1 MTYSPEAHG
10 APSAALNFSR
20 SLRPRPAAW
29 AAMLLF
35 AGAGVQAQGV
45 SPTGA
50 GAQEAP
56 SQQVAQAAAALPAVT
71 VTATLTEQ
79 DARTAPASVTVINR
93 EELAARNASDLLDAV
108 RGAPGLTLSPRQV
121 GGRKTLALRGLEGK
135 HTLTLIDGRRISA
148 TDDVVGHSDY
158 QYGWL
163 PMSAVER
170 IEIIRGPMSALYGS
184 EALGGVINLITRQP
198 KDRWIGSVG
207 VSASTPTR
215 SSEGEPT
222 GTTSVFAAGPVGER
236 LSLRVNAELAHSA
249 PVADR
254 QSPLLSEI
262 EGSHAKNGGL
272 AARYALTPEQ
282 TLEAGWSGGKEQ
294 RVYDT
299 SSTSKGVYR
308 STYDI
313 DRSQAHVGWEG
324 QFDNWRGKLRAYRSE
339 IDIANRASNGATP
352 TRPQNMV
359 DDVLDG
365 HASFALGAH
374 KVTVGGEWR
383 RETLENAGLKNG
395 VDDAAHKALFAQDEI
410 ALTDTLMLTAGLR
423 ADHHALFGSEVSPRA
438 YLVWEP
444 TPALV
449 VKGGFGH
456 AFKAPTL
463 KQISPNYVGAEGPH
477 TFAGNGNIQPE
488 SSNSFEVGADW
499 QVAPAWSLRATVF
512 NTEVKD
518 LITYRLLRQEGV
530 RRFYQY
536 DNVDAARI
544 QGLEA
549 GMTWDM
555 TRQLAWSNDLTLL
568 HTRDKSTGKKLADR
582 PSSSLT
588 SRLEWK
594 GQEGWSARLTG
605 EFTGSQTGT
614 DGAAL
619 PAYALWSA
627 SVGKQFALDAHR
639 KLVLRAGLEN
649 IGNVNLAEKSESF
662 GYAERARRVFVTA
675 RVDF

>member
-1 MTYSPEAHG
+1 MTCFPAAFG
-10 APSAALNFSR
+10 APSTAMQALRPLRRSPVGLAAL
-20 SLRPRPAAW
+20 
-29 AAMLLF
+29 LLL
-35 AGAGVQAQGV
+35 
-45 SPTGA
+45 A
-50 GAQEAP
+50 GAQAHAQSATA
-56 SQQVAQAAAALPAVT
+56 SQDQANQPVQVAQAVTAALPAVT

-79 DARTAPASVTVINR
+79 DARTAPASVTVIDR

-135 HTLTLIDGRRISA
+135 HTLTLIDGRRITA

-184 EALGGVINLITRQP
+184 EALGGVINLITRKP
-198 KDRWIGSVG
+198 TDKWIGSVG
-207 VSASTPTR
+207 VSGSKPTS

-222 GTTSVFAAGPVGER
+222 GSTSVFAAGPVGDR

-262 EGSHAKNGGL
+262 EGSHAKSGGL
-272 AARYALTPEQ
+272 AGTFTLTPEQ
-282 TLEAGWSGGKEQ
+282 TLEAGWSGGNEQ
-294 RVYDT
+294 RMYDT
-299 SSTSKGVYR
+299 SSSGKVYR

-324 QFDNWRGKLRAYRSE
+324 KFDGWRGKLRAYRSE
-339 IDIANRASNGATP
+339 IDIVNSASNGGTP

-423 ADHHALFGSEVSPRA
+423 ADHHELFGSEVSPRA

-477 TFAGNGNIQPE
+477 TFAGNGNIKPE
-488 SSNSFEVGADW
+488 SSNSFELGADW

-518 LITYRLLRQEGV
+518 LITYRLLRTEGV

-555 TRQLAWSNDLTLL
+555 TRQIAWSNDLTLL

-582 PSSSLT
+582 PSSSLI

-614 DGAAL
+614 DGAPL
-619 PAYALWSA
+619 PSYALWSA
-627 SVGKQFALDAHR
+627 SVGKQLALDANR

-649 IGNVNLAEKSESF
+649 IGNVNMAEKSESF

>member
-1 MTYSPEAHG
+1 MTFSI
-10 APSAALNFSR
+10 AA
-20 SLRPRPAAW
+20 PAARHT
-29 AAMLLF
+29 AQQPARPLSLHPVALATLLLF
-35 AGAGVQAQGV
+35 AAAQAHAQNTPAQAG
-45 SPTGA
+45 
-50 GAQEAP
+50 QEPAP
-56 SQQVAQAAAALPAVT
+56 VTKVAQATATLPAVT

-148 TDDVVGHSDY
+148 SDDVVGHSDY

-184 EALGGVINLITRQP
+184 EALGGVINMITRKP
-198 KDRWIGSVG
+198 TDKWIGSIG
-207 VSASTPTR
+207 VSGSMPTS

-222 GTTSVFAAGPVGER
+222 GSTSVFAAGPVGER
-236 LSLRVNAELAHSA
+236 LTLRVNAELAHSA

-254 QSPLLSEI
+254 RTPTLSEI
-262 EGSHAKNGGL
+262 EGNHAKNSGL
-272 AARYALTPEQ
+272 AASFALTPEQ
-282 TLEAGWSGGKEQ
+282 TLEAGWSGGKEE

-299 SSTSKGVYR
+299 SSTAKGVYR

-313 DRSQAHVGWEG
+313 ERSQAHVGWEG
-324 QFDNWRGKLRAYRSE
+324 KFDGWRGKLRAYRSE
-339 IDIANRASNGATP
+339 IDIVNSATNGATP

-359 DDVLDG
+359 DDVMDG

-374 KVTVGGEWR
+374 KITLGGEWR
-383 RETLENAGLKNG
+383 KETLENSGLANG
-395 VDDAAHKALFAQDEI
+395 VDDATHKALFAQDEI

-423 ADHHALFGSEVSPRA
+423 ADHHEIFGREVSPRA

-463 KQISPNYVGAEGPH
+463 KQISPSYVGAEGPH
-477 TFAGNGNIQPE
+477 TFAGNGDIKPE
-488 SSNSFEVGADW
+488 SSNSFELGADW

-518 LITYRLLRQEGV
+518 LITYRLLRTEGV

-549 GMTWDM
+549 GMTWDI
-555 TRQLAWSNDLTLL
+555 TRQVAWSNDLTLL
-568 HTRDKSTGKKLADR
+568 HTRDKSTGEKLADR

-588 SRLEWK
+588 TRLEWT
-594 GQEGWSARLTG
+594 GHEGWSARLTG
-605 EFTGSQTGT
+605 EITGSQSGS
-614 DGAAL
+614 DGVDL
-619 PAYALWSA
+619 PSYALWSV
-627 SVGKQFALDAHR
+627 SVGKQFALDAQR
-639 KLVLRAGLEN
+639 KVVLRAGLEN
-649 IGNVNLAEKSESF
+649 LGNVNLAEKSQSF

-675 RVDF
+675 RLDF

>member
-1 MTYSPEAHG
+1 MNHLTEKGRLRLRLRLHPI
-10 APSAALNFSR
+10 AL
-20 SLRPRPAAW
+20 
-29 AAMLLF
+29 
-35 AGAGVQAQGV
+35 
-45 SPTGA
+45 
-50 GAQEAP
+50 
-56 SQQVAQAAAALPAVT
+56 AAAAFALASHCAHAQHSSTALPAIT

-79 DARTAPASVTVINR
+79 DARTAQASVTVIDR

-135 HTLTLIDGRRISA
+135 HTLTLIDGRRISPS
-148 TDDVVGHSDY
+148 DDVVGHSDY

-198 KDRWIGSVG
+198 KDKWMGSVG
-207 VSASTPTR
+207 VSGSVPT
-215 SSEGEPT
+215 SSDEGEST
-222 GTTSVFAAGPVGER
+222 GSTSVFAAGPLGER
-236 LSLRVNAELAHSA
+236 LSLRVNAELAHQS
-249 PVADR
+249 PVSNR
-254 QSPLLSEI
+254 HQPLLSEI

-272 AARYALTPEQ
+272 SARFALTPQQ
-282 TLEAGWSGGKEQ
+282 TLEAGWSGGQEQ

-299 SSTSKGVYR
+299 DSRGKVFR

-313 DRSQAHVGWEG
+313 DRSQAHIGWQG
-324 QFDNWRGKLRAYRSE
+324 KFDGWNSQVRAYRSE
-339 IDIANRASNGATP
+339 IDIVNRASNGAAP

-374 KVTVGGEWR
+374 KITLGGEWR
-383 RETLENAGLKNG
+383 KETLENAGLKNG
-395 VDDAAHKALFAQDEI
+395 ADDAAHKALFAQDEI
-410 ALTDTLMLTAGLR
+410 ALSDTLMLTAGLR
-423 ADHHALFGSEVSPRA
+423 ADHHAIFGSEVSPRA
-438 YLVWEP
+438 YLVWEAS
-444 TPALV
+444 PALV

-477 TFAGNGNIQPE
+477 TFAGNGNIRPE

-499 QVAPAWSLRATVF
+499 QVAPAWSLRATLF

-518 LITYRLLRQEGV
+518 LITYRLLRTEGV

-544 QGLEA
+544 RGLEA
-549 GMTWDM
+549 GMTWNV
-555 TRQLAWSNDLTLL
+555 TRQMAWSNDLTLL

-582 PSSSLT
+582 PSTSLT
-588 SRLEWK
+588 SRLEWQ
-594 GQEGWSARLTG
+594 GSEGWSARLSG

-619 PAYALWSA
+619 PSYALWSA
-627 SVGKQFALDAHR
+627 SVGRQLPLGESR

-649 IGNVNLAEKSESF
+649 IGNVHLAEKSEHF

>member
-1 MTYSPEAHG
+1 MNHLTEKGRLRLRLRLHPI
-10 APSAALNFSR
+10 AL
-20 SLRPRPAAW
+20 
-29 AAMLLF
+29 
-35 AGAGVQAQGV
+35 
-45 SPTGA
+45 
-50 GAQEAP
+50 
-56 SQQVAQAAAALPAVT
+56 AAAAFALASHCAHAQHSSTALPAVT

-79 DARTAPASVTVINR
+79 DARTAPASVTVIDR

-135 HTLTLIDGRRISA
+135 HTLTLIDGRRISPS
-148 TDDVVGHSDY
+148 DDVVGHSDY

-198 KDRWIGSVG
+198 KDKWMGSVG
-207 VSASTPTR
+207 VSGSVPT
-215 SSEGEPT
+215 SSDEGEST
-222 GTTSVFAAGPVGER
+222 GSTSVFAAGPLGER
-236 LSLRVNAELAHSA
+236 LSLRVNAELAHQS
-249 PVADR
+249 PVSNR
-254 QSPLLSEI
+254 HQPLLSEI

-272 AARYALTPEQ
+272 SARFALTPQQ
-282 TLEAGWSGGKEQ
+282 TLEAGWSGGQEQ

-299 SSTSKGVYR
+299 DSRGKVFR

-313 DRSQAHVGWEG
+313 DRSQAHIGWQG
-324 QFDNWRGKLRAYRSE
+324 KFDGWNSQVRAYRSE
-339 IDIANRASNGATP
+339 IDIVNRASNGAAP

-374 KVTVGGEWR
+374 KITLGGEWR
-383 RETLENAGLKNG
+383 KETLENAGLKNG
-395 VDDAAHKALFAQDEI
+395 ADDAAHKALFAQDEI
-410 ALTDTLMLTAGLR
+410 ALSDTLMLTAGLR
-423 ADHHALFGSEVSPRA
+423 ADHHAIFGSEVSPRA
-438 YLVWEP
+438 YLVWEAS
-444 TPALV
+444 PALV

-477 TFAGNGNIQPE
+477 TFAGNGNIRPE

-499 QVAPAWSLRATVF
+499 QVAPAWSLRATLF

-518 LITYRLLRQEGV
+518 LITYRLLRTEGV

-544 QGLEA
+544 RGLEA
-549 GMTWDM
+549 GMTWNV
-555 TRQLAWSNDLTLL
+555 TRQMAWSNDLTLL

-582 PSSSLT
+582 PSTSLT
-588 SRLEWK
+588 SRLEWQ
-594 GQEGWSARLTG
+594 GSEGWSARLSG

-619 PAYALWSA
+619 PSYALWSA
-627 SVGKQFALDAHR
+627 SVGRQLPLGESR

-649 IGNVNLAEKSESF
+649 IGNVHLAEKSEHF

>member
-1 MTYSPEAHG
+1 MNHLTEKGRLRLRLRLHPI
-10 APSAALNFSR
+10 AL
-20 SLRPRPAAW
+20 
-29 AAMLLF
+29 
-35 AGAGVQAQGV
+35 
-45 SPTGA
+45 
-50 GAQEAP
+50 
-56 SQQVAQAAAALPAVT
+56 AAAAFALASHCAHAQHSSTALPAVT

-79 DARTAPASVTVINR
+79 DARTAPASVTVIDR

-135 HTLTLIDGRRISA
+135 HTLTLIDGRRISPS
-148 TDDVVGHSDY
+148 DDVVGHSDY

-198 KDRWIGSVG
+198 KDKWMGSVG
-207 VSASTPTR
+207 VSGSVPT
-215 SSEGEPT
+215 SSDEGEST
-222 GTTSVFAAGPVGER
+222 GSTSVFAAGPLGER
-236 LSLRVNAELAHSA
+236 LSLRVNAELAHQS
-249 PVADR
+249 PVSNR
-254 QSPLLSEI
+254 HQPLLSEI

-272 AARYALTPEQ
+272 SARFALTPQQ
-282 TLEAGWSGGKEQ
+282 TLEAGWSGGQEQ

-299 SSTSKGVYR
+299 DSRGKVFR

-313 DRSQAHVGWEG
+313 DRSQAHIGWQG
-324 QFDNWRGKLRAYRSE
+324 KFDGWNSQVRAYRSE
-339 IDIANRASNGATP
+339 IDIVNRASNGAAP

-374 KVTVGGEWR
+374 KITLGGEWR
-383 RETLENAGLKNG
+383 KETLENAGLKNG
-395 VDDAAHKALFAQDEI
+395 ADDAAHKALFAQDEI
-410 ALTDTLMLTAGLR
+410 ALSDTLMLTAGLR
-423 ADHHALFGSEVSPRA
+423 ADHHAIFGSEVSPRA
-438 YLVWEP
+438 YLVWEAS
-444 TPALV
+444 PALV

-477 TFAGNGNIQPE
+477 TFAGNGNIRPE

-499 QVAPAWSLRATVF
+499 QVAPAWSLRATLF

-518 LITYRLLRQEGV
+518 LITYRLLRTEGV

-544 QGLEA
+544 RGLEA
-549 GMTWDM
+549 GMTWSV
-555 TRQLAWSNDLTLL
+555 TRQIAWSNDLTLL
-568 HTRDKSTGKKLADR
+568 HTRDKSTGQKLADR
-582 PSSSLT
+582 PSTSLT
-588 SRLEWK
+588 SRLEWQ
-594 GQEGWSARLTG
+594 GSEGWSARLSG

-619 PAYALWSA
+619 PSYALWSA
-627 SVGKQFALDAHR
+627 SVGRQLPLGESR

-649 IGNVNLAEKSESF
+649 IGNVHLAEKSEHF

>member
-1 MTYSPEAHG
+1 MNHLTEKGRLRLRLRLHPI
-10 APSAALNFSR
+10 AL
-20 SLRPRPAAW
+20 
-29 AAMLLF
+29 
-35 AGAGVQAQGV
+35 
-45 SPTGA
+45 
-50 GAQEAP
+50 
-56 SQQVAQAAAALPAVT
+56 AAAAFALASHCAHAQHSSTALPAVT

-79 DARTAPASVTVINR
+79 DARTAPASVTVIDR

-135 HTLTLIDGRRISA
+135 HTLTLIDGRRISPS
-148 TDDVVGHSDY
+148 DDVVGHSDY

-198 KDRWIGSVG
+198 KDKWMGSVG
-207 VSASTPTR
+207 VSGSVPT
-215 SSEGEPT
+215 SSDEGEST
-222 GTTSVFAAGPVGER
+222 GSTSVFAAGPLGER
-236 LSLRVNAELAHSA
+236 LSLRVNAELAHQS
-249 PVADR
+249 PVSNR
-254 QSPLLSEI
+254 HQPLLSEI

-272 AARYALTPEQ
+272 SARFALTPQQ
-282 TLEAGWSGGKEQ
+282 TLEAGWSGGQEQ

-299 SSTSKGVYR
+299 DSRGKVFR

-313 DRSQAHVGWEG
+313 DRSQAHIGWQG
-324 QFDNWRGKLRAYRSE
+324 KFDGWNSQVRAYRSE
-339 IDIANRASNGATP
+339 IDIDNRASNGAAP
-352 TRPQNMV
+352 TRPQPLV

-374 KVTVGGEWR
+374 KITLGGEWR
-383 RETLENAGLKNG
+383 KETLENAGLKNG
-395 VDDAAHKALFAQDEI
+395 ADDAAHKALFAQDEI
-410 ALTDTLMLTAGLR
+410 ALSDTLMLTAGLR
-423 ADHHALFGSEVSPRA
+423 ADHHAIFGSEVSPRA
-438 YLVWEP
+438 YLVWEAS
-444 TPALV
+444 PALV

-477 TFAGNGNIQPE
+477 TFAGNGNIRPE
-488 SSNSFEVGADW
+488 SSNSFEMGADW
-499 QVAPAWSLRATVF
+499 QVAPAWSLRATLF

-518 LITYRLLRQEGV
+518 LITYRLLRTEGV

-544 QGLEA
+544 RGLEA
-549 GMTWDM
+549 GMTWNV
-555 TRQLAWSNDLTLL
+555 TRQMAWSNDLTLL

-582 PSSSLT
+582 PSTSLT
-588 SRLEWK
+588 SRLEWQ
-594 GQEGWSARLTG
+594 GSEGWSARLSG

-619 PAYALWSA
+619 PSYALWSA
-627 SVGKQFALDAHR
+627 SVGRQLPLGESR

-649 IGNVNLAEKSESF
+649 IGNVHLAEKSEHF

>member
-1 MTYSPEAHG
+1 MNHLTEKGRLRLRLRLHPI
-10 APSAALNFSR
+10 AL
-20 SLRPRPAAW
+20 
-29 AAMLLF
+29 
-35 AGAGVQAQGV
+35 
-45 SPTGA
+45 
-50 GAQEAP
+50 
-56 SQQVAQAAAALPAVT
+56 AAAAFALASHCAHAQHSSTALPAVT

-79 DARTAPASVTVINR
+79 DARTAPASVTVIDR

-135 HTLTLIDGRRISA
+135 HTLTLIDGRRISPS
-148 TDDVVGHSDY
+148 DDVVGHSDY

-198 KDRWIGSVG
+198 KDKWMGSVG
-207 VSASTPTR
+207 VSGSVPT
-215 SSEGEPT
+215 SSDEGEST
-222 GTTSVFAAGPVGER
+222 GSTSIFAAGPLGER
-236 LSLRVNAELAHSA
+236 LSLRVNAELAHQS
-249 PVADR
+249 PVGNR
-254 QSPLLSEI
+254 HQPLLSEI

-272 AARYALTPEQ
+272 SARFALTPQQ
-282 TLEAGWSGGKEQ
+282 TLEAGWSGGQEQ

-299 SSTSKGVYR
+299 DSRGKVFR

-313 DRSQAHVGWEG
+313 DRSQAHIGWQG
-324 QFDNWRGKLRAYRSE
+324 KFDGWNSQVRAYRSE
-339 IDIANRASNGATP
+339 IDIVNRASNGAAP

-374 KVTVGGEWR
+374 KITLGGEWR
-383 RETLENAGLKNG
+383 KETLENAGLKNG
-395 VDDAAHKALFAQDEI
+395 ADDAAHKALFAQDEI
-410 ALTDTLMLTAGLR
+410 ALSDTLMLTAGLR
-423 ADHHALFGSEVSPRA
+423 ADHHAIFGSEVSPRA
-438 YLVWEP
+438 YLVWEAS
-444 TPALV
+444 PALV

-477 TFAGNGNIQPE
+477 TFAGNGNIRPE

-499 QVAPAWSLRATVF
+499 QVAPAWSLRATLF

-518 LITYRLLRQEGV
+518 LITYRLLRTEGV

-544 QGLEA
+544 RGLEA
-549 GMTWDM
+549 GMTWNV
-555 TRQLAWSNDLTLL
+555 TRQMAWSNDLTLL

-582 PSSSLT
+582 PSTSLT
-588 SRLEWK
+588 SRLEWQ
-594 GQEGWSARLTG
+594 GSEGWSARLSG

-619 PAYALWSA
+619 PSYALWSA
-627 SVGKQFALDAHR
+627 SVGRQLPLGESR

-649 IGNVNLAEKSESF
+649 IGNVHLAEKSEHF

>member
-1 MTYSPEAHG
+1 MNHLTEKGRLRLRLRLHPI
-10 APSAALNFSR
+10 AL
-20 SLRPRPAAW
+20 
-29 AAMLLF
+29 
-35 AGAGVQAQGV
+35 
-45 SPTGA
+45 
-50 GAQEAP
+50 
-56 SQQVAQAAAALPAVT
+56 AAAAFALASHCAHAQHSSTALPAVT

-79 DARTAPASVTVINR
+79 DARTAPASVTVIDR

-135 HTLTLIDGRRISA
+135 HTLTLIDGRRISPS
-148 TDDVVGHSDY
+148 DDVVGHSDY

-198 KDRWIGSVG
+198 KDKWIGSVG
-207 VSASTPTR
+207 VSGSVPT
-215 SSEGEPT
+215 SSDEGEST
-222 GTTSVFAAGPVGER
+222 GSTSIFAAGPLGER
-236 LSLRVNAELAHSA
+236 LSLRVNAELAHQS
-249 PVADR
+249 PVGNR
-254 QSPLLSEI
+254 HQPLLSEI

-272 AARYALTPEQ
+272 SARFALTPQQ
-282 TLEAGWSGGKEQ
+282 TLEAGWSGGQEQ

-299 SSTSKGVYR
+299 DSRGKVFR

-313 DRSQAHVGWEG
+313 DRSQAHIGWQG
-324 QFDNWRGKLRAYRSE
+324 KFDGWNSQVRAYRSE
-339 IDIANRASNGATP
+339 IDIVNRASNGAAP

-374 KVTVGGEWR
+374 KITLGGEWR
-383 RETLENAGLKNG
+383 KETLENAGLKNG
-395 VDDAAHKALFAQDEI
+395 ADDAAHKALFAQDEI
-410 ALTDTLMLTAGLR
+410 ALSDTLMLTAGLR
-423 ADHHALFGSEVSPRA
+423 ADHHAIFGSEVSPRA
-438 YLVWEP
+438 YLVWEAS
-444 TPALV
+444 PALV

-477 TFAGNGNIQPE
+477 TFAGNGNIRPE

-499 QVAPAWSLRATVF
+499 QVAPAWSLRATLF

-518 LITYRLLRQEGV
+518 LITYRLLRTEGV

-544 QGLEA
+544 RGLEA
-549 GMTWDM
+549 GMTWNV
-555 TRQLAWSNDLTLL
+555 TRQMAWSNDLTLL

-582 PSSSLT
+582 PSTSLT
-588 SRLEWK
+588 SRLEWQ
-594 GQEGWSARLTG
+594 GSEGWSARLSG

-619 PAYALWSA
+619 PSYALWSA
-627 SVGKQFALDAHR
+627 SVGRQLPLGERR

-649 IGNVNLAEKSESF
+649 IGNVHLAEKSEHF

>member
-1 MTYSPEAHG
+1 MNHLTEKGRLRLRLRLHPI
-10 APSAALNFSR
+10 AL
-20 SLRPRPAAW
+20 
-29 AAMLLF
+29 
-35 AGAGVQAQGV
+35 
-45 SPTGA
+45 
-50 GAQEAP
+50 
-56 SQQVAQAAAALPAVT
+56 AAAAFALASHCAHAQHSSTALPAVT

-79 DARTAPASVTVINR
+79 DARTAPASVTVIDR

-135 HTLTLIDGRRISA
+135 HTLTLIDGRRISPS
-148 TDDVVGHSDY
+148 DDVVGHSDY

-198 KDRWIGSVG
+198 KDKWMGSVG
-207 VSASTPTR
+207 VSGSVPT
-215 SSEGEPT
+215 SSDEGEST
-222 GTTSVFAAGPVGER
+222 GSTSVFAAGPLGER
-236 LSLRVNAELAHSA
+236 LSLRVNAELAHQS
-249 PVADR
+249 PVSNR
-254 QSPLLSEI
+254 HQPLLSEI

-272 AARYALTPEQ
+272 SARFALTPQQ
-282 TLEAGWSGGKEQ
+282 TLEAGWSGGQEQ

-299 SSTSKGVYR
+299 DSRGKVFR

-313 DRSQAHVGWEG
+313 DRSQAHLGWQG
-324 QFDNWRGKLRAYRSE
+324 KFDGWNSQVRAYRSE
-339 IDIANRASNGATP
+339 IDIVNRASNGAAP

-374 KVTVGGEWR
+374 KITLGGEWR
-383 RETLENAGLKNG
+383 KETLENAGLKNG
-395 VDDAAHKALFAQDEI
+395 ADDAAHKALFAQDEI
-410 ALTDTLMLTAGLR
+410 ALSDTLMLTAGLR
-423 ADHHALFGSEVSPRA
+423 ADHHAIFGSEVSPRA
-438 YLVWEP
+438 YLVWEAS
-444 TPALV
+444 PALV

-477 TFAGNGNIQPE
+477 TFAGNGNIRPE

-499 QVAPAWSLRATVF
+499 QVAPAWSLRATLF

-518 LITYRLLRQEGV
+518 LITYRLLRTEGV

-544 QGLEA
+544 RGLEA
-549 GMTWDM
+549 GMTWNV
-555 TRQLAWSNDLTLL
+555 TRQMAWSNDLTLL

-582 PSSSLT
+582 PSTSLT
-588 SRLEWK
+588 SRLEWQ
-594 GQEGWSARLTG
+594 GSEGWSARLSG

-619 PAYALWSA
+619 PSYALWSA
-627 SVGKQFALDAHR
+627 SVGRQLPLGERR

-649 IGNVNLAEKSESF
+649 IGNVHLAEKSEHF

>member
-1 MTYSPEAHG
+1 MTCFPAAFG
-10 APSAALNFSR
+10 APSTAMQALRPLRRSPVGLAAL
-20 SLRPRPAAW
+20 
-29 AAMLLF
+29 LLL
-35 AGAGVQAQGV
+35 
-45 SPTGA
+45 A
-50 GAQEAP
+50 GAQAHAQSATA
-56 SQQVAQAAAALPAVT
+56 SQDQANQPVQVAQAVTAALPAVT

-79 DARTAPASVTVINR
+79 DARTAPASVTVIDR

-135 HTLTLIDGRRISA
+135 HTLTLIDGRRITA

-184 EALGGVINLITRQP
+184 EALGGVINLITRKP
-198 KDRWIGSVG
+198 TDKWIGSVG
-207 VSASTPTR
+207 VSGSKPTS

-222 GTTSVFAAGPVGER
+222 GSTSVFAAGPVGDR

-262 EGSHAKNGGL
+262 EGSHAKSGGL
-272 AARYALTPEQ
+272 AGTFTLTPEQ
-282 TLEAGWSGGKEQ
+282 TLEAGWSGGNEQ
-294 RVYDT
+294 RMYDT
-299 SSTSKGVYR
+299 SSSGKVYR

-324 QFDNWRGKLRAYRSE
+324 KFDGWRGKLRAYRSE
-339 IDIANRASNGATP
+339 IDIVNSASNGGTP

-423 ADHHALFGSEVSPRA
+423 ADHHELFGSEVSPRA

-477 TFAGNGNIQPE
+477 TFAGNGNIKSE
-488 SSNSFEVGADW
+488 SSNSFELGADW
-499 QVAPAWSLRATVF
+499 QVAPAWSLRATVL

-518 LITYRLLRQEGV
+518 LITYRLLRTEGV

-555 TRQLAWSNDLTLL
+555 TRQIAWSNDLTLL

-614 DGAAL
+614 DGAPL
-619 PAYALWSA
+619 PSYALWSA
-627 SVGKQFALDAHR
+627 SVGKQLALDANR

-649 IGNVNLAEKSESF
+649 IGNVNMAEKSESF

>member
-1 MTYSPEAHG
+1 MNHLTEKGRLRLRLRLHPI
-10 APSAALNFSR
+10 AL
-20 SLRPRPAAW
+20 
-29 AAMLLF
+29 
-35 AGAGVQAQGV
+35 
-45 SPTGA
+45 
-50 GAQEAP
+50 
-56 SQQVAQAAAALPAVT
+56 AAAAFALASHCAHAQHSSTALPAVT

-79 DARTAPASVTVINR
+79 DARTAPASVTVIDR

-135 HTLTLIDGRRISA
+135 HTLTLIDGRRISPS
-148 TDDVVGHSDY
+148 DDVVGHSDY

-198 KDRWIGSVG
+198 KDKWMGSVG
-207 VSASTPTR
+207 VSGSVPT
-215 SSEGEPT
+215 SSDEGEST
-222 GTTSVFAAGPVGER
+222 GSTSVFAAGPLGER
-236 LSLRVNAELAHSA
+236 LSLRVNAELAHQS
-249 PVADR
+249 PVSNR
-254 QSPLLSEI
+254 HQPLLSEI

-272 AARYALTPEQ
+272 SARFALTPQQ
-282 TLEAGWSGGKEQ
+282 TLEAGWSGGQEQ

-299 SSTSKGVYR
+299 DSRGKVFR

-313 DRSQAHVGWEG
+313 DRSQAHLGWQG
-324 QFDNWRGKLRAYRSE
+324 KFDGWNSQVRAYRSE
-339 IDIANRASNGATP
+339 IDIVNRASNGAAP

-374 KVTVGGEWR
+374 KVTLGGEWR
-383 RETLENAGLKNG
+383 KETLENAGLKNG
-395 VDDAAHKALFAQDEI
+395 ADDATHKALFAQDEI
-410 ALTDTLMLTAGLR
+410 ALSDTLMLTAGLR
-423 ADHHALFGSEVSPRA
+423 ADHHAIFGNEVSPRA
-438 YLVWEP
+438 YLVWEAS
-444 TPALV
+444 PALV

-477 TFAGNGNIQPE
+477 TFAGNGNIRPE

-499 QVAPAWSLRATVF
+499 QVAPAWSLRATLF

-518 LITYRLLRQEGV
+518 LITYRLLRTEGV

-544 QGLEA
+544 RGLEA
-549 GMTWDM
+549 GMTWNV
-555 TRQLAWSNDLTLL
+555 TRQMAWSNDLTLL
-568 HTRDKSTGKKLADR
+568 HTRDKSTGQKLADR
-582 PSSSLT
+582 PSTSLT
-588 SRLEWK
+588 SRLEWQ
-594 GQEGWSARLTG
+594 GSEGWSARLSG

-619 PAYALWSA
+619 PSYALWSA
-627 SVGKQFALDAHR
+627 SVGRQLPLGERR

-649 IGNVNLAEKSESF
+649 IGNVHLAEKSEHF

>member
-1 MTYSPEAHG
+1 MNHLTEKGRLRLRLRLHPI
-10 APSAALNFSR
+10 AL
-20 SLRPRPAAW
+20 
-29 AAMLLF
+29 
-35 AGAGVQAQGV
+35 
-45 SPTGA
+45 
-50 GAQEAP
+50 
-56 SQQVAQAAAALPAVT
+56 AAAAFALASHCAHAQHSSTALPAIT

-79 DARTAPASVTVINR
+79 DARTAPASVTVIDR

-135 HTLTLIDGRRISA
+135 HTLTLIDGRRISPS
-148 TDDVVGHSDY
+148 DDVVGHSDY

-198 KDRWIGSVG
+198 KDKWMGSVG
-207 VSASTPTR
+207 VSGSVPT
-215 SSEGEPT
+215 SSDEGEST
-222 GTTSVFAAGPVGER
+222 GSTSVFAAGPLGER
-236 LSLRVNAELAHSA
+236 LSLRVNAELAHQS
-249 PVADR
+249 PVGNR
-254 QSPLLSEI
+254 HQPLLSEI

-272 AARYALTPEQ
+272 SARFALTPQQ
-282 TLEAGWSGGKEQ
+282 TLEAGWSGGQEQ

-299 SSTSKGVYR
+299 DSRGKVFR

-313 DRSQAHVGWEG
+313 DRSQAHIGWQG
-324 QFDNWRGKLRAYRSE
+324 KFDGWNSQVRAYRSE
-339 IDIANRASNGATP
+339 IDIVNRASNGAAP

-374 KVTVGGEWR
+374 KITLGGEWR
-383 RETLENAGLKNG
+383 KETLENAGLKNG
-395 VDDAAHKALFAQDEI
+395 ADDAAHKALFAQDEI
-410 ALTDTLMLTAGLR
+410 ALSDTLMLTAGLR
-423 ADHHALFGSEVSPRA
+423 ADHHAIFGSEVSPRA
-438 YLVWEP
+438 YLVWEAS
-444 TPALV
+444 PALV

-477 TFAGNGNIQPE
+477 TFAGNGNIRPE

-499 QVAPAWSLRATVF
+499 QVAPAWSLRATLF

-518 LITYRLLRQEGV
+518 LITYRLLRTEGV

-544 QGLEA
+544 RGLEA
-549 GMTWDM
+549 GMTWNV
-555 TRQLAWSNDLTLL
+555 TRQMAWSNDLTLL

-582 PSSSLT
+582 PSTSLT
-588 SRLEWK
+588 SRLEWQ
-594 GQEGWSARLTG
+594 GSEGWSARLSG

-619 PAYALWSA
+619 PSYALWSA
-627 SVGKQFALDAHR
+627 SVGRQLPLGESR

-649 IGNVNLAEKSESF
+649 IGNVHLAEKSEHF